1 MSGARIRR
9 ALPTGTICKPCNGL
23 ITIYNSPAKLTN
35 PLIILIYNLVDT
47 FVHSNQVQTATR
59 QGTIFSYTPLFIAV
73 SKFRGAAERRH
84 NFESA
89 KDLIL
94 TRKAV
99 DIKAYKMNKKIIVFG
114 LPFSLSTIVLP
125 FKRCTIGL

>member
-1 MSGARIRR
+1 M
-9 ALPTGTICKPCNGL
+9 GTICKPCNGL

-35 PLIILIYNLVDT
+35 PLILLIYNLVDT
-47 FVHSNQVQTATR
+47 FVHSNQVQIATKR
-59 QGTIFSYTPLFIAV
+59 GTLFSYTPLFIAV
-73 SKFRGAAERRH
+73 SKFRGAAKRRH

-89 KDLIL
+89 KDLVL

-99 DIKAYKMNKKIIVFG
+99 NIKAYKMNKKIIILR
-114 LPFSLSTIVLP
+114 LPFSLSTFVLP